1 MATSSAA
8 PGTGTGPAAGEP
20 HGGLRRELEVADA
33 AAFSVGLM
41 GPVGAMALLGTGA
54 VGILGRGAFLAFVF
68 ALVGVSLV
76 AYGFV
81 RLSRHI
87 SHTGSVY
94 ALVGVTLGPR
104 AGFFAGWALV
114 GAYTAI
120 GAGSIIEIGLFGGE
134 FLKGIGVVD
143 SVDWVILAL
152 IGLGLVGLLSLTE
165 IGRITKALLGV
176 EIVGALLVILLCAVI
191 VVRLAVGDAPGE
203 QSLNLDILRLPE
215 GSDIGTI
222 FTAAVF
228 GFLAFAGFE
237 GAAALGE
244 ETENPRREI
253 PRAIKIAIGVVGVFY
268 LFTMAAQ
275 SWGFGTDEAGVAAFT
290 GTESAYGELSKAYVG
305 QVLSD
310 ALNLVAT
317 LSLFAILL
325 GTANGAARI
334 LYALARDAGVS
345 GGVGRLSR
353 HGAPT
358 TALGVVLG
366 IVLLIVVGQR
376 LVGSAVLD
384 ATFYALTVGTIS
396 LLVAYFMATL
406 GALRFLFLRG
416 ERRAA
421 PWQIIVPALALAF
434 VVYVIWKNV
443 IGVDPPYDRFW
454 WIVGIW
460 LLIGAAIVFLVPG
473 LAARVT
479 AGLRASGPDGDADR
493 AAAAGTPATV
503 GDGEGAAR

>member
-1 MATSSAA
+1 MATQTA
-8 PGTGTGPAAGEP
+8 PPAHPPTAEQHP
-20 HGGLRRELEVADA
+20 SGLKRELKVADA

-54 VGILGRGAFLAFVF
+54 VGILGRGAFLAFVL
-68 ALVGVSLV
+68 ALVGVALV

-104 AGFFAGWALV
+104 AGFLAGWALV

-134 FLKGIGVVD
+134 FLQGIGVVD

-152 IGLGLVGLLSLTE
+152 VGLALVGLLSLTE
-165 IGRITKALLGV
+165 ISRITKALLGV
-176 EIVGALLVILLCAVI
+176 ELLGAALVVGLCVVI
-191 VVRLAVGDAPGE
+191 VVRLATGHAPGD
-203 QSLNLDILRLPE
+203 QSLSLDIVALPS
-215 GSDIGTI
+215 GTGVGTI
-222 FTAAVF
+222 FSAAVF

-244 ETENPRREI
+244 ETQNPRREI
-253 PRAIKIAIGVVGVFY
+253 PRALKIAIGVVGAFY

-275 SWGFGTDEAGVAAFT
+275 SWGFGTSDAGVAAFAS
-290 GTESAYGELSKAYVG
+290 TESAYGELSKAYVG
-305 QVLSD
+305 QALSD

-334 LYALARDAGVS
+334 LYALARDAGVER
-345 GGVGRLSR
+345 GVGRLSR

-358 TALGVVLG
+358 TALGLVLLVVLA
-366 IVLLIVVGQR
+366 IVVGQK
-376 LVGSAVLD
+376 LAGSQVLD
-384 ATFYALTVGTIS
+384 ATFYALTVGTIA
-396 LLVAYFMATL
+396 LLAAYFLATL
-406 GALRFLFLRG
+406 GALRFLFAGRI
-416 ERRAA
+416 RRAPA
-421 PWQIIVPALALAF
+421 WQAVVPALGLTF
-434 VVYVIWKNV
+434 VAYVIWKNV
-443 IGVDPPYDRFW
+443 HGVDFPYDQFW
-454 WIVGIW
+454 WIVGAW
-460 LLIGAAIVFLVPG
+460 LLVGLAVVAFVPG
-473 LAARVT
+473 LAGRVR
-479 AGLRASGPDGDADR
+479 AGLAASGDGPLDAGDAD
-493 AAAAGTPATV
+493 AAP
-503 GDGEGAAR
+503 